1 MLPAHRVRHE
11 LYRLLESRTA
21 SGSLRC
27 AVDVFLMFLI
37 VANAG
42 IVLFDDAVTTG
53 PQWRP
58 WLLGF
63 EYGSVAMFTI
73 EYLCRLWVA
82 IDSEERQGM
91 SGLQARL
98 HYVLSPAGLIDLAA
112 ILPFYFG
119 ALLTLDLRYLRLLRL
134 FWLLKL
140 TRFSPALQS
149 LAAAFYQER
158 RSFLGALLIVMVLL
172 MSSASIMHVL
182 ERDAQ
187 PEAFGT
193 VLDSMWWA
201 IITLT
206 TVGYGDVVPH
216 TALGTLFGGV
226 CALLGLCLFA
236 LPAGIMASSF
246 VEQIKRRDFVV
257 NAKLVSQ
264 VPLFAGVGVMRL
276 VEIATMLKPRT
287 VPPLYTVVR
296 KGDPADCMYFVL
308 SGELEVQLP
317 TPVHLKAGDFFGEMG
332 LLDRAP
338 RAATVTAVADTQL
351 LVLEEADFHKLTRTY
366 PAMRAAIEAAAAER
380 RGAPQP
386 APPPRLD
393 DEPVHEPARRPAM
406 TG

>member
-1 MLPAHRVRHE
+1 MLPAYRLRHE
-11 LYRLLESRTA
+11 FYRLLESRTA
-21 SGSLRC
+21 SGPWRRALDS
-27 AVDVFLMFLI
+27 FLMLLI

-42 IVLFDDAVTTG
+42 VVLFDDAVATG
-53 PQWRP
+53 PHWRP

-63 EYGSVAMFTI
+63 EYGSVALFTV

-82 IDSEERQGM
+82 VDSEERQDA
-91 SGLQARL
+91 SPFQARL
-98 HYVLSPAGLIDLAA
+98 RYVLSPAGLVDLAA

-119 ALLTLDLRYLRLLRL
+119 ALMTFDLRYLRLLRL

-172 MSSASIMHVL
+172 MSAASVMHVL

-187 PEAFGT
+187 PEAFAT

-216 TALGTLFGGV
+216 TPLGKLFGGM

-236 LPAGIMASSF
+236 LPAGIMASAF

-264 VPLFAGVGVMRL
+264 VPLFAGVGVMRM
-276 VEIATMLKPRT
+276 VEIATMLKPRA

-296 KGDPADCMYFVL
+296 KGDAADCMYFVL
-308 SGELEVQLP
+308 SGELEVELP
-317 TPVHLKAGDFFGEMG
+317 VPVHLKAGDFFGEMG

-338 RAATVTAVADTQL
+338 RAATVTAVTDTQL
-351 LVLEEADFHKLTRTY
+351 LVLEEEDFHKLSRAY
-366 PAMRAAIEAAAAER
+366 PEMRVAIEAAAAAR
-380 RGAPQP
+380 RGAAKLPP
-386 APPPRLD
+386 AATPRLEA
-393 DEPVHEPARRPAM
+393 EPVQ
-406 TG
+406 